1 MVGSYRGIRFVPGT
15 VTLRK
20 GGERNG
26 LPQCELVAVS
36 PKGEEVVLDEAPL
49 EGGVLAPDN
58 LVNLR
63 VAMNPLV

>member
-20 GGERNG
+20 RGERNG
-26 LPQCELVAVS
+26 LPQCELVGVS

-49 EGGVLAPDN
+49 EGGLLVPDHW
-58 LVNLR
+58 
-63 VAMNPLV
+63 PLLKRALNDTH